1 MGVIISEVLDLD
13 NLEFTD
19 EEIQT
24 GAELLTG
31 SEEKKEGVI
40 LGDALKV
47 VELFAGIGTQRM
59 ALKVLDIK
67 HKVVAMSEIDK
78 YAIQSY
84 NLIHGETPNLGD
96 VSKIVPSE
104 VPDCDLLTYSFPC
117 TDCSVSGNQLG
128 LQEGS
133 GTASSLLWYCKGI
146 IEAKKPKYLLM
157 ENVKNLLGKNHYK
170 YFQEWC
176 NVLIDLGYTN
186 YYKVLNAKHYGVPQN
201 RERVFMVSILGEY
214 EPYQLP
220 DLEDVSTCIEDILEA
235 NPDKKYY
242 LAEDNKKKFIE
253 NIKEAGLETALEKIN
268 STEKS
273 TQTVNIGNM
282 YNNKYDSQAGR
293 IYGRN
298 GVSPTLSTMNGGN
311 RQPKIIE
318 GKFDPDNLD
327 SFELRKLTPLECW
340 RLMGVNDFD
349 YAKVKDVMSDTQ
361 LYKQAGNAIV
371 VDVLVEIFK
380 NLF

>member
-1 MGVIISEVLDLD
+1 M
-13 NLEFTD
+13 
-19 EEIQT
+19 
-24 GAELLTG
+24 
-31 SEEKKEGVI
+31 
-40 LGDALKV
+40 GDALKV
-47 VELFAGIGTQRM
+47 VELFAGIGTQRI

-67 HKVVAMSEIDK
+67 HKVVAISEIDK

-96 VSKIVPSE
+96 ISKIIPSE

-117 TDCSVSGNQLG
+117 TDCSVSGNQEG

-133 GTASSLLWYCKGI
+133 GTSSSLLWYCKGI
-146 IEAKKPKYLLM
+146 IEYKKPKYLLM

-176 NVLIDLGYTN
+176 NVLESFGYTN

-201 RERVFMVSILGEY
+201 RERVFMVSILGEH
-214 EPYQLP
+214 EPYQFP
-220 DLEDVSTCIEDILEA
+220 VLEDVSTCIEDILES
-235 NPDKKYY
+235 NPDKKYF

-253 NIKEAGLETALEKIN
+253 NIKEDGLETALEKIN
-268 STEKS
+268 SAEKS

-318 GKFDPDNLD
+318 GNFDPDNINN
-327 SFELRKLTPLECW
+327 FELRKLTPLECW

-349 YAKVKDVMSDTQ
+349 YAKVSDAMSDTQ

>member
-1 MGVIISEVLDLD
+1 M
-13 NLEFTD
+13 
-19 EEIQT
+19 
-24 GAELLTG
+24 
-31 SEEKKEGVI
+31 
-40 LGDALKV
+40 GDALKV

-96 VSKIVPSE
+96 VSKIIPSE

-133 GTASSLLWYCKGI
+133 GTSSSLLWYCKGI

-176 NVLIDLGYTN
+176 DVLNGFGYTN

-201 RERVFMVSILGEY
+201 RERVFMVSILGEH
-214 EPYQLP
+214 EPYQFP
-220 DLEDVSTCIEDILEA
+220 DLEDVSTCIEDILET

-242 LAEDNKKKFIE
+242 LTEDNKKKFIE

-318 GKFDPDNLD
+318 GKFDLDYID

-371 VDVLVEIFK
+371 VEVLIEIFK
-380 NLF
+380 NMF

>member
-1 MGVIISEVLDLD
+1 MVQKNRKRI
-13 NLEFTD
+13 
-19 EEIQT
+19 
-24 GAELLTG
+24 
-31 SEEKKEGVI
+31 I

-59 ALKVLDIK
+59 ALKALDIK

-84 NLIHGETPNLGD
+84 NLIHGETLNLSD

-176 NVLIDLGYTN
+176 DVLESFGYTN

-201 RERVFMVSILGEY
+201 RERVFMVSILGKH
-214 EPYQLP
+214 EPYQFP
-220 DLEDVSTCIEDILEA
+220 VLEDVSTCIEDIL
-235 NPDKKYY
+235 
-242 LAEDNKKKFIE
+242 
-253 NIKEAGLETALEKIN
+253 
-268 STEKS
+268 
-273 TQTVNIGNM
+273 
-282 YNNKYDSQAGR
+282 
-293 IYGRN
+293 
-298 GVSPTLSTMNGGN
+298 
-311 RQPKIIE
+311 
-318 GKFDPDNLD
+318 
-327 SFELRKLTPLECW
+327 
-340 RLMGVNDFD
+340 
-349 YAKVKDVMSDTQ
+349 
-361 LYKQAGNAIV
+361 
-371 VDVLVEIFK
+371 
-380 NLF
+380 

>member
-1 MGVIISEVLDLD
+1 M
-13 NLEFTD
+13 
-19 EEIQT
+19 
-24 GAELLTG
+24 
-31 SEEKKEGVI
+31 
-40 LGDALKV
+40 
-47 VELFAGIGTQRM
+47 
-59 ALKVLDIK
+59 
-67 HKVVAMSEIDK
+67 
-78 YAIQSY
+78 
-84 NLIHGETPNLGD
+84 
-96 VSKIVPSE
+96 
-104 VPDCDLLTYSFPC
+104 
-117 TDCSVSGNQLG
+117 
-128 LQEGS
+128 
-133 GTASSLLWYCKGI
+133 WYCKGI

-170 YFQEWC
+170 HFQEWC
-176 NVLIDLGYTN
+176 NVLESFGYTN

-201 RERVFMVSILGEY
+201 RERVFMVSILGEHKQ
-214 EPYQLP
+214 YQFP
-220 DLEDVSTCIEDILEA
+220 DLKDVSTCIEDILET

-242 LAEDNKKKFIE
+242 LAEDNKKKFIK

-282 YNNKYDSQAGR
+282 YNNKYDSQAVR

-298 GVSPTLSTMNGGN
+298 GVAPTLSTMNGGN

-318 GKFDPDNLD
+318 GKFDPDNID

-349 YAKVKDVMSDTQ
+349 YAKVSDVMSDTQ

>member
-1 MGVIISEVLDLD
+1 MRDV
-13 NLEFTD
+13 
-19 EEIQT
+19 
-24 GAELLTG
+24 
-31 SEEKKEGVI
+31 
-40 LGDALKV
+40 LKV

-59 ALKVLDIK
+59 VLKVLDIK

-117 TDCSVSGNQLG
+117 TSCSISGNQEG

-176 NVLIDLGYTN
+176 DVLESFGYTN

-201 RERVFMVSILGEY
+201 RERVFMVSILGEH
-214 EPYQLP
+214 EPYKFP
-220 DLEDVSTCIEDILEA
+220 DLEDVSTCIEDILET

-253 NIKEAGLETALEKIN
+253 NLKESGLETALEKIN

-273 TQTVNIGNM
+273 TVYTVVMDCCMEMISKTFTTLEQAKLFVEKM
-282 YNNKYDSQAGR
+282 IDSYNTYNLPVDR
-293 IYGRN
+293 IDG
-298 GVSPTLSTMNGGN
+298 
-311 RQPKIIE
+311 
-318 GKFDPDNLD
+318 LD
-327 SFELRKLTPLECW
+327 YRVEQFMSLLFWLI
-340 RLMGVNDFD
+340 
-349 YAKVKDVMSDTQ
+349 VKNEFSDEK
-361 LYKQAGNAIV
+361 YKQ
-371 VDVLVEIFK
+371 LQEEILSK
-380 NLF
+380 YY